1 MSNFTQIEIDIEVY
15 KAIEAA
21 RSSFS
26 ETSNEVLRRI
36 LGLESAP
43 IVMSQP
49 NPVVDTKSQQSWFG
63 KGVEL
68 PHGTQLRMNY
78 NGNIYTAEIIRGG
91 WYIDGVA
98 VEEKT
103 PSGAAIAAVE
113 AATGKRVS
121 LNGWVNW
128 EAKLPNGNRWRQL
141 SGMRKTNR

>member
-1 MSNFTQIEIDIEVY
+1 MSNFTQIEIDIEVH
-15 KAIEAA
+15 KSIEQA
-21 RSSFS
+21 RLSFS
-26 ETSNEVLRRI
+26 ESSNEVLRRI

-43 IVMSQP
+43 TATSQHIAGA
-49 NPVVDTKSQQSWFG
+49 DAKSEQPWFG

-68 PHGTQLRMNY
+68 PHGTQLRMDY
-78 NGNIYTAEIIRGG
+78 NGTIYTAEIIRGG

-98 VEEKT
+98 IQEKT

-128 EAKLPNGNRWRQL
+128 EAKLPNSNRWRQL
-141 SGMRKTNR
+141 SGMRKNK